1 MNTAK
6 ISPKPGTKFAQS
18 VVIGRHQLT
27 ADEKAPE
34 GEDLGPE
41 PFEWILSGLANC
53 TAFTLRM
60 YAKRKTWPLND
71 VKVECDGQRGDD
83 GKLTITRR
91 IHLDGPLDAEQMK
104 RLMEIADRCPVHRAL
119 SQPSVINSSAF

>member
-6 ISPKPGTKFAQS
+6 ISVKPNAKLAQD
-18 VVIGRHQLT
+18 VVIGAHQLT

-41 PFEWILSGLANC
+41 PFEWILASLGNC
-53 TAFTLRM
+53 TAFTLRL
-60 YAKRKTWPLND
+60 YAKRKSWPLED
-71 VKVECDGQRGDD
+71 VKVECDGSRGDD

-91 IHLDGPLDAEQMK
+91 IHLEGPLDAEQTK

-119 SQPSVINSSAF
+119 SQPSVINTSAI

>member
-6 ISPKPGTKFAQS
+6 ISIKPSTKLAQD
-18 VVIGRHQLT
+18 VTIGAHHLT

-41 PFEWILSGLANC
+41 PFEWILAALGNC

-60 YAKRKTWPLND
+60 YSKRKGWPLND
-71 VKVECDGQRGDD
+71 VKVECDGQKGDD

-91 IHLDGPLDAEQMK
+91 VHLEGPLDDEQRK

-119 SQPSVINSSAF
+119 SQ